1 MKKDIEGREDVEVL
15 VTRFYE
21 KVKADTTIGYIFNDI
36 AKVNWEKH
44 LPIMFS
50 FWENVLFYTG
60 SYEGNPMDVHLH
72 LNRVVPLTKPHFVRW
87 NELFLQTVD
96 ELFEGTNAILAKQR
110 ALSIST
116 VMQLKILSPDKF

>member
-1 MKKDIEGREDVEVL
+1 MKKDIENRCDIEWL

-21 KVKADTTIGYIFNDI
+21 KVKADDTIGYIFNDI

-44 LPIMFS
+44 LPIMFN

-60 SYEGNPMDVHLH
+60 NYEGNPMDIHQHLH
-72 LNRVVPLTKPHFVRW
+72 RAAPLKKEHFTRW
-87 NELFLQTVD
+87 NLLFLETVD
-96 ELFEGTNAILAKQR
+96 EHFEGTNAVLAKQR

-116 VMQLKILSPDKF
+116 VMQLKIISAGDF